1 MNAPAP
7 ESSGAPRSTSDVIRQ
22 FVASL
27 DGPNSS
33 VTVSEIVAALRHRS
47 YGGLILI
54 LAVVALV
61 PGISIVGGLMI
72 IVPAAQMML
81 GWPYPILPGRL
92 GRTRL
97 RVERLRAAVTRML
110 PIILYI
116 ERFVRPRWVWA
127 TRPPAENFIGALT
140 IVLAIVLF
148 IPLPFTNFMPAV
160 AMIVI
165 SLGFLERDGVI
176 VTIGLVTSVIALAIG
191 FTAIFFGAEAMAHLL
206 AKYVH

>member
-7 ESSGAPRSTSDVIRQ
+7 ESSGAPRRTSDVIRQ

-81 GWPYPILPGRL
+81 GWPYPKLPGRL

-97 RVERLRAAVTRML
+97 RVERLRGAVTRML

-148 IPLPFTNFMPAV
+148 IPLPFTNFTPAV

>member
-7 ESSGAPRSTSDVIRQ
+7 EANGKPRRTSDVIHE
-22 FVASL
+22 FVDTL
-27 DGPNSS
+27 DGPSSS

-72 IVPAAQMML
+72 VVPAAQMMIGL
-81 GWPYPILPGRL
+81 PYPRLPGRL

-97 RVERLRAAVTRML
+97 GVERLRGAVARML
-110 PIILYI
+110 PIILYV
-116 ERFVRPRWVWA
+116 ERFVRPRWAWA
-127 TRPPAENFIGALT
+127 TRPPAENAIGALT
-140 IVLAIVLF
+140 ILLAVVLF

-176 VTIGLVTSVIALAIG
+176 VSLGLVTSVIALAIG
-191 FTAIFFGAEAMAHLL
+191 LTAIFFGAEAVAHLA
-206 AKYVH
+206 AKYLH